1 MKYEEI
7 KNMAYEI
14 AALRCYH
21 YNHPDSTCEL
31 YQALGIELALEIC
44 GYNVTT
50 TIRESEAIVVH
61 VRIFNSEFDEVFKS
75 FFMRVGLK

>member
-7 KNMAYEI
+7 ENMAYEI

-50 TIRESEAIVVH
+50 AIRESEAIVVH
-61 VRIFNSEFDEVFKS
+61 VRIFNNEFYEFTHS
-75 FFMRVGLK
+75 FMRSR

>member
-7 KNMAYEI
+7 ENMAYEI

-21 YNHPDSTCEL
+21 YNHPDSTFEL
-31 YQALGIELALEIC
+31 YQALGVELALEIC

-61 VRIFNSEFDEVFKS
+61 VRIFNNEFDKVFK
-75 FFMRVGLK
+75 FCFMEGEF

>member
-7 KNMAYEI
+7 ENMAYEV
-14 AALRCYH
+14 AVLRCYH

-50 TIRESEAIVVH
+50 AIRESEVIVVN
-61 VRIFNSEFDEVFKS
+61 VRIFNNEFDNEFTH
-75 FFMRVGLK
+75 FFMGVD

>member
-7 KNMAYEI
+7 ENMAYEI

-31 YQALGIELALEIC
+31 YHALGVELALEIC
-44 GYNVTT
+44 GYNVTS

-61 VRIFNSEFDEVFKS
+61 VRIFDSEFDEVFK
-75 FFMRVGLK
+75 FCFMEGEF

>member
-1 MKYEEI
+1 MEYEELE
-7 KNMAYEI
+7 NMAYEI

-31 YQALGIELALEIC
+31 YQALGVELALEIC

-50 TIRESEAIVVH
+50 TIRESEAIAVN
-61 VRIFNSEFDEVFKS
+61 VRIFNNEFDKVFTS
-75 FFMRVGLK
+75 CFI

>member
-1 MKYEEI
+1 MLEYEEI
-7 KNMAYEI
+7 ENMAYEI

-21 YNHPDSTCEL
+21 YNHADSTCEL

-61 VRIFNSEFDEVFKS
+61 VRIFNNEFDDEFTHS
-75 FFMRVGLK
+75 FMRCD